1 MKGNFHVQFLGEGV
15 AATSPP
21 YPTGEVAIPPC
32 YPAMYTVVA
41 LLYAELPARYTRVR
55 VVDWPGKRDVTFSD
69 AITAV
74 RRWLWV
80 EWVFAIPGHRE
91 AFSKLRGPFRQIV
104 LNGLAPAP

>member
-1 MKGNFHVQFLGEGV
+1 
-15 AATSPP
+15 
-21 YPTGEVAIPPC
+21 
-32 YPAMYTVVA
+32 MYTVVA

-80 EWVFAIPGHRE
+80 EWVFADRH
-91 AFSKLRGPFRQIV
+91 
-104 LNGLAPAP
+104 